1 VPTSR
6 VNEILQDAQGQR
18 PTPRNTGTLHY
29 ATQVGAGPPT
39 FVVFGGARPPDAT
52 YRRFLENRLRGELG
66 LQGVPIELRFRAR
79 RRAASGG

>member
-1 VPTSR
+1 
-6 VNEILQDAQGQR
+6 
-18 PTPRNTGTLHY
+18 
-29 ATQVGAGPPT
+29 
-39 FVVFGGARPPDAT
+39 VVFGGARPPDAT